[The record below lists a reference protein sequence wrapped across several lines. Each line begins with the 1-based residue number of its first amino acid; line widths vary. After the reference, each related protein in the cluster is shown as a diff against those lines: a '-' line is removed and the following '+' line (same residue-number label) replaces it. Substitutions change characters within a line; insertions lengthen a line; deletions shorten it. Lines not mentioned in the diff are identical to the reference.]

1 MCWPPPEVPQNIDM
15 TIGSLGLSDRQEHQ
29 IVAFLQILTDGYTR
43 PYTDFD
49 TFTGSCPQL

>member
-43 PYTDFD
+43 AYTDFD